1 MSAQNPE
8 AADDYSN
15 PRAAG
20 RGVAGPLGL
29 LGSALAALALA
40 GILLAVVA
48 TFSTVIK
55 VQLQTVTAAHY
66 TGFDR
71 HSVALI
77 LLALF
82 ALMMLV
88 GGLRGSRP
96 ALLAVGLVGL
106 VILLIA
112 VIFDLPHL
120 NDSGVWP
127 QSDLYEDAQASAG
140 AGYYLETASGVL
152 LLLSG
157 VSLAAL
163 APGREGRERRPR
175 RAPAAEAAATER
187 PPAKGSRAADDWFA
201 EDA

>member
-15 PRAAG
+15 LKAAR
-20 RGVAGPLGL
+20 RGAAAPLGL
-29 LGSALAALALA
+29 LGSALVALAFA
-40 GILLAVVA
+40 GILLAIVA

-55 VQLQTVTAAHY
+55 VQLQTVTKAQY
-66 TGFDR
+66 TGYDR

-82 ALMMLV
+82 ALTMLI

-96 ALLAVGLVGL
+96 ALLAIGLVGL

-127 QSDLYEDAQASAG
+127 QSDVYEDAQASAG
-140 AGYYLETASGVL
+140 AGYYLETAAGVL

-157 VSLAAL
+157 VAL
-163 APGREGRERRPR
+163 ALLMPRRERSER
-175 RAPAAEAAATER
+175 RSRHADRAAARTER
-187 PPAKGSRAADDWFA
+187 PPAGDSGGADDWFA
-201 EDA
+201 ESE